1 MTSTPSPETR
11 PLDLAA
17 QALAAVLAGGP
28 DVRTRLAVGAALATL
43 DDVHPPRPP
52 LPDPIRP
59 IPAADGVRLA
69 LDHLTSAIAVAA
81 TIDEAVRAGLA
92 ARELRRLPAPQ

>member
-1 MTSTPSPETR
+1 MTTTPDSQ

-17 QALAAVLAGGP
+17 QTLAAVLAGGP
-28 DVRTRLAVGAALATL
+28 DVHTRLAVGAALATL

-52 LPDPIRP
+52 LPEPTQP